1 MEISAFEFL
10 STNIPMHDFMDITF
24 QHGLLYDEH
33 QYSVA
38 LAACPTI
45 WNILLHVQRYDDIEP
60 FGQKVE
66 M

>member
-24 QHGLLYDEH
+24 QHGLLYDEY

-38 LAACPTI
+38 LAVMS
-45 WNILLHVQRYDDIEP
+45 NEP

>member
-38 LAACPTI
+38 LAVMSNDMTI
-45 WNILLHVQRYDDIEP
+45 SNRLDKR
-60 FGQKVE
+60 
-66 M
+66 

>member
-1 MEISAFEFL
+1 MGRILQMEISAFEFL

-38 LAACPTI
+38 LAAMSNDMTI
-45 WNILLHVQRYDDIEP
+45 SNRLDKR
-60 FGQKVE
+60 
-66 M
+66 

>member
-1 MEISAFEFL
+1 MGRIRQMEISAFEYL
-10 STNIPMHDFMDITF
+10 STNIPMHDFADITF
-24 QHGLLYDEH
+24 QHFLLYNEH

-38 LAACPTI
+38 LAVMS
-45 WNILLHVQRYDDIEP
+45 NDDDIEP